1 MVLRFTDLPS
11 VLPADQ
17 LPSIVGILLVRRS
30 SEVCETV
37 ISTHTVWFLCSVDA
51 DCAILMFDVT
61 SRSSYDSLANWH
73 RDLTSVCGNI
83 PIVMVGNKCDMK
95 ERRVKTKMIN
105 FHQRKNMPY
114 FDISAKSNYNF
125 EKPFRWLA
133 RKLTQTPDLQFS
145 EALAIKPPE
154 VVFDENAYK
163 VANDMPANVPLPDD
177 NDDL

>member
-1 MVLRFTDLPS
+1 MVT
-11 VLPADQ
+11 
-17 LPSIVGILLVRRS
+17 G
-30 SEVCETV
+30 
-37 ISTHTVWFLCSVDA
+37 SVDA

-73 RDLTSVCGNI
+73 RDLTRVCGNI

-154 VVFDENAYK
+154 VAFDENVYK
-163 VANDMPANVPLPDD
+163 AANDMPANVPLPEDD
-177 NDDL
+177 GDL